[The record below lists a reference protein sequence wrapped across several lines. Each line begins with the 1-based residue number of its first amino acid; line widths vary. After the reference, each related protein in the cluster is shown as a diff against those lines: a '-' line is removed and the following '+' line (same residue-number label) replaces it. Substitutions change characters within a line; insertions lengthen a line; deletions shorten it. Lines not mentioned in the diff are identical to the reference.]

1 MPKKWDGL
9 PPRGSKAKCL
19 YGRGG
24 YVSLNSLGETP
35 ELAHH
40 DVPAT

>member
-1 MPKKWDGL
+1 MGWAPATRVESQVRL
-9 PPRGSKAKCL
+9 RA
-19 YGRGG
+19 GG